1 MNQVVVVG
9 AGPAGAITAQ
19 ELARRGADVVLLEK
33 SRIPRDKPCGG
44 ALMYRGI
51 HVLRGELPRR
61 LVEREIYGLRFVF
74 PDGHTAEFSSK
85 RLIGV
90 TTQRSRF
97 DEYLARRAEKAGA
110 VLVEEAPVE
119 DVSVRSDHVLVK
131 TKNSGEYISE
141 FLVGADGVNSV
152 VSRALGLRPEK
163 KDLTEVGLG
172 MEADFVVGEERVKVA
187 CGGRADILQIYPQ
200 RGKVSYGWVFPK
212 HDHLGIGIAGAAVHM
227 RRLRP
232 DFDGF
237 VGLLEQRFG
246 FKLAPEKRRTY
257 FLGGGGLDH
266 KNVTDRCVLA
276 GDAAGFVDPMMG
288 EGIAYAMRSGQLAAE
303 VIYQLLEEGH
313 SSEEHLM
320 RYEERCR
327 RAFSSDFELAHWA
340 ALRGIEFADS
350 VLQQASRFRF
360 SSEIM
365 AMLARGEL
373 GYSDVP
379 AAVIRKLPTEIPH
392 IIRNMVLHRK
402 GS

>member
-9 AGPAGAITAQ
+9 AGPAGAITAY
-19 ELARRGADVVLLEK
+19 ELARRGADVVVLEK
-33 SRIPRDKPCGG
+33 CRFPRDKPCGG

-51 HVLRGELPRR
+51 HILRGELPRR
-61 LVEREIYGLRFVF
+61 LVERGIYGLRFVF
-74 PDGHTAEFSSK
+74 PDGNMAEFSSK

-97 DEYLARRAEKAGA
+97 DEYLARRAERAGA
-110 VLVEEAPVE
+110 ALEEETPVE
-119 DVSVRSDHVLVK
+119 DVSVSSDHVLVR
-131 TKNSGEYISE
+131 TRNGREYVSE
-141 FLVGADGVNSV
+141 FVIGADGVNSV

-172 MEADFVVGEERVKVA
+172 MEADFVVGEERVKEA
-187 CGGRADILQIYPQ
+187 CDGRVDILQIYLQ

-212 HDHLGIGIAGAAVHM
+212 RDHLDIGIAGAAVHM

-232 DFDGF
+232 DFDEF

-246 FKLAPEKRRTY
+246 FELNPERRRTY

-266 KNVTDRCVLA
+266 KNVTDRCVLV

-288 EGIAYAMRSGQLAAE
+288 EGIAYAMRSGQFAAE

-313 SSEEHLM
+313 SSEEHLL
-320 RYEERCR
+320 RYDERCR
-327 RAFSSDFELAHWA
+327 RAFSSDFELARWA
-340 ALRGIEFADS
+340 ALRGTEFAAS
-350 VLQQASRFRF
+350 VLRQASKLSF

-373 GYSDVP
+373 GYSDLP
-379 AAVIRKLPTEIPH
+379 ATVMRKLPAEIPD
-392 IIRNMVLHRK
+392 IIRNMILHRMC
-402 GS
+402 S